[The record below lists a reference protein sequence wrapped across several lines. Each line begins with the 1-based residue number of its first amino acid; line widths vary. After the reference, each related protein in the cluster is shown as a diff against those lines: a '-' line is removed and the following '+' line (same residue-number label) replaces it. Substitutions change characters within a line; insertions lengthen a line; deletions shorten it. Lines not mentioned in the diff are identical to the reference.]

1 MKRTIKDKSE
11 KLIKANMTE
20 YSKLKNLNTDDENLK
35 IKDYIRKMTLR
46 NARTKFRIRS
56 QMLDVKMNK
65 KSDRSNADNLWRCD
79 FCRSLDSQSH
89 IMWCPAFVS
98 LREGK
103 NLHDDD
109 DLISYVQQVMKIR
122 SQWTEMKDMVLSGPQ
137 SARCHSLVAPVP
149 E

>member
-1 MKRTIKDKSE
+1 
-11 KLIKANMTE
+11 
-20 YSKLKNLNTDDENLK
+20 
-35 IKDYIRKMTLR
+35 
-46 NARTKFRIRS
+46 
-56 QMLDVKMNK
+56 MLDVKMNK
-65 KSDRSNADNLWRCD
+65 KSDKSNADNLWRCD

-103 NLHDDD
+103 NLHDND
-109 DLISYVQQVMKIR
+109 DLILYVQQVMKIR
-122 SQWTEMKDMVLSGPQ
+122 SQWTEMKDMVLYGPQ